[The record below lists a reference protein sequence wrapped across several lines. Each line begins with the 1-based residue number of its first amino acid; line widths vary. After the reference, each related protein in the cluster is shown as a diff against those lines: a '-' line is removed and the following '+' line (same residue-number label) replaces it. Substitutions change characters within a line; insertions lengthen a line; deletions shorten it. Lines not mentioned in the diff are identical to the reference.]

1 MLADLPFDL
10 SHPSTPW
17 FAVSSSGG
25 GPSGSS
31 SIRVVFSRQTTTDVH
46 GEMLADPP
54 PIWIVRRETVQTWT
68 MGQRAGQTERVVK
81 WADGRTC
88 SALTKVLDSIDAL
101 PPVKPYRWRDIKDA
115 YFGAPPTHSGGW
127 SLSMWGPGMMGVT
140 LNDLPGTTVG
150 AWWVRANKTLEP
162 CWRDAE
168 PAYP

>member
-10 SHPSTPW
+10 AHPTAPW

-25 GPSGSS
+25 GPAGSN
-31 SIRVVFSRQTTTDVH
+31 SIRVVFSRRTTVGAI
-46 GEMLADPP
+46 GEVLADPP
-54 PIWIVRRETVQTWT
+54 PIWVVRRETVQTWFI
-68 MGQRAGQTERVVK
+68 GQRSGQTERIVK

-88 SALTKVLDSIDAL
+88 SALAKVLDSIDAM

-115 YFGAPPTHSGGW
+115 YIGAPPTHSGGW

-140 LNDLPGTTVG
+140 LNDLSGNTVG
-150 AWWVRANKTLEP
+150 KWWVRANTALEP
-162 CWRDAE
+162 CWRDEE